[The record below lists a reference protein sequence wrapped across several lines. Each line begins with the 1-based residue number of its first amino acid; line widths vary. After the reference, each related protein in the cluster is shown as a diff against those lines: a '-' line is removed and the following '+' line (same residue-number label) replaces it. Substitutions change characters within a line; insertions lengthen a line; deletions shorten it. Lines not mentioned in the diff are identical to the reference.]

1 MIPVTSFSR
10 LGNLWY
16 DRIVQERRMAVNM
29 MQMGMLVVVAFVI
42 FVILAS
48 MGVIH

>member
-1 MIPVTSFSR
+1 
-10 LGNLWY
+10 
-16 DRIVQERRMAVNM
+16 VNM

>member
-1 MIPVTSFSR
+1 
-10 LGNLWY
+10 
-16 DRIVQERRMAVNM
+16 MAVNM

-42 FVILAS
+42 FVVLAS

>member
-1 MIPVTSFSR
+1 MI
-10 LGNLWY
+10 
-16 DRIVQERRMAVNM
+16 DMVQERRIAVNM

-42 FVILAS
+42 FVVLAS

>member
-1 MIPVTSFSR
+1 
-10 LGNLWY
+10 
-16 DRIVQERRMAVNM
+16 MAVNM
-29 MQMGMLVVVAFVI
+29 MQMGMLVVVAFAI

>member
-1 MIPVTSFSR
+1 MI
-10 LGNLWY
+10 
-16 DRIVQERRMAVNM
+16 DIVQERRIAVNM

-42 FVILAS
+42 FVVLVS